1 MVTIRN
7 LAGPL
12 AVYHAMNK
20 LHLLQCRQ
28 ERTAVK
34 IDELNAIASSALSEQ
49 YLIKFDLL
57 ATLEELRSELQDL
70 RKEVNVLLEAD
81 KCVRT
86 GIDTSLRKEYEL

>member
-7 LAGPL
+7 LAGHF

-28 ERTAVK
+28 ERIAAK
-34 IDELNAIASSALSEQ
+34 IDELNVLASSALSEQ

-57 ATLEELRSELQDL
+57 ASLEELRSELRDL
-70 RKEVNVLLEAD
+70 RKEINVLLEAE
-81 KCVRT
+81 KCVAPR
-86 GIDTSLRKEYEL
+86 R